1 MTTLKRTQMYFP
13 EDMFSELRQRAE
25 REHSSISD
33 IVRNAVREFLV
44 KEKEKNW
51 QDDPLWNMLGAA
63 SSNSDSG
70 DLSTRH
76 DDYLYGGKK

>member
-51 QDDPLWNMLGAA
+51 QDDPLWKMLGAA
-63 SSNSDSG
+63 NSNSG